1 MTPDMAAQLA
11 RDLLIQAAI
20 VSAPLLAAACLVGII
35 LSLLQTLTSVQEQTL
50 TVVPRLVVVFAVTFL
65 AMPWMIGRLI
75 TYTVHLWSNFH
86 FYLG

>member
-1 MTPDMAAQLA
+1 MGPDMAAQLA
-11 RDLLIQAAI
+11 RNLLIEAAI
-20 VSAPLLAAACLVGII
+20 LSAPVLLTACLISVA

-50 TVVPRLVVVFAVTFL
+50 TTVPRLAVVFAVTL
-65 AMPWMIGRLI
+65 ITMPWMVGRLV